1 MHRGPRFGDSSAP
14 GPYASLA
21 GHIDAAGNFDRATG
35 VRSWKEAPTSIK
47 LHLSQSRAVVR
58 TRVLAVAAAADHYYD
73 ACPTKAAIKRK
84 ASCSVVTS

>member
-47 LHLSQSRAVVR
+47 ISFVTKPRGH
-58 TRVLAVAAAADHYYD
+58 AVAAAADHYYD